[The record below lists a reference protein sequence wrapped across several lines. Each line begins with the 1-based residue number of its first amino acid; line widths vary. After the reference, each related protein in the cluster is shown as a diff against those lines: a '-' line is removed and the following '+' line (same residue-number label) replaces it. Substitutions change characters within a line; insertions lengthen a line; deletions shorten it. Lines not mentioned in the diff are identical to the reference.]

1 MAVVET
7 LRLRRQAGIAVSST
21 AEDLHYHHHN
31 QPLHTHHQ
39 QQVKEIR
46 YRGVRRR
53 PWGRFSA
60 EIRDP
65 CKKVRKWLGT
75 FDTAEEAAMAYDEAA
90 RNLRGPKA
98 KTNFGNGIMYPHP
111 NLHQQQLSR
120 NNNHQHFVTAGD
132 FHRNKFSSPVMSI
145 SKNHPPPV
153 TSSVSVAASSGKGFS
168 TGYRFADVVEVVTK
182 EEEEKETRKKKKTPL
197 SFDLNLPPPDYYYH
211 HGDDDIFTLL
221 TI

>member
-7 LRLRRQAGIAVSST
+7 LHLRRQAGVAVSST
-21 AEDLHYHHHN
+21 AEDPHYHHRN

-53 PWGRFSA
+53 PWGRFAA

-65 CKKVRKWLGT
+65 WKKVRKWLGT

-98 KTNFGNGIMYPHP
+98 RTNFGNGIIRYMHHHQNHY
-111 NLHQQQLSR
+111 QQQHHS
-120 NNNHQHFVTAGD
+120 VSAGD
-132 FHRNKFSSPVMSI
+132 FNRNMFSLPVMSSI
-145 SKNHPPPV
+145 SNNHPPPM
-153 TSSVSVAASSGKGFS
+153 TSSISSAVSSSGKDFS
-168 TGYRFADVVEVVTK
+168 TGYRFNDAVEVFTN
-182 EEEEKETRKKKKTPL
+182 EEEQETRKKKKTPL

-211 HGDDDIFTLL
+211 HGDDDILTLL

>member
-7 LRLRRQAGIAVSST
+7 LRLRKQAGNAVSST
-21 AEDLHYHHHN
+21 AEDLHYHHHHN
-31 QPLHTHHQ
+31 QPLDTHHQ

-65 CKKVRKWLGT
+65 WKKVRKWLGT

-90 RNLRGPKA
+90 RNLRGPKER
-98 KTNFGNGIMYPHP
+98 TNFGNGTIIRSMHHHQ
-111 NLHQQQLSR
+111 NQQQ
-120 NNNHQHFVTAGD
+120 QHHNVSAVD
-132 FHRNKFSSPVMSI
+132 FHRNMFSSPVMS
-145 SKNHPPPV
+145 SSNNHPLPV
-153 TSSVSVAASSGKGFS
+153 ISYISGAASSGKDFS
-168 TGYRFADVVEVVTK
+168 TGYNRFADAVEVVVRN
-182 EEEEKETRKKKKTPL
+182 EEEKEIQKKRKTPL

-211 HGDDDIFTLL
+211 HGDDDILTLL

>member
-7 LRLRRQAGIAVSST
+7 LHLRRQAGNSVSST
-21 AEDLHYHHHN
+21 VEDLHYHHHN

-53 PWGRFSA
+53 PWGRFAA

-65 CKKVRKWLGT
+65 WKKVRKWLGT

-98 KTNFGNGIMYPHP
+98 RTNFGNDIMYQHP
-111 NLHQQQLSR
+111 NHHQQQLSR
-120 NNNHQHFVTAGD
+120 NNNHQHFVSAGD
-132 FHRNKFSSPVMSI
+132 FHRNMFSSPVMSI
-145 SKNHPPPV
+145 SPST
-153 TSSVSVAASSGKGFS
+153 TSKGFS
-168 TGYRFADVVEVVTK
+168 TGYRFSDAVEVVTK
-182 EEEEKETRKKKKTPL
+182 EEEAEKETRKKKKTPL

-211 HGDDDIFTLL
+211 HGDDDILTLL
-221 TI
+221 KI

>member
-7 LRLRRQAGIAVSST
+7 HHIRRQAGIAVSST

-65 CKKVRKWLGT
+65 WKKVRKWLGT

-98 KTNFGNGIMYPHP
+98 RTNFGNGIIRSIHHHQ
-111 NLHQQQLSR
+111 NHQQQ
-120 NNNHQHFVTAGD
+120 HHFVSAGD
-132 FHRNKFSSPVMSI
+132 FHRNMFSSPVMSI
-145 SKNHPPPV
+145 SNNHPPPV
-153 TSSVSVAASSGKGFS
+153 LTSSISVAASSGKYFS
-168 TGYRFADVVEVVTK
+168 TGYRFADAVEFVTK
-182 EEEEKETRKKKKTPL
+182 EEEKETRKKKKTPL

-211 HGDDDIFTLL
+211 HGADDILSLL
-221 TI
+221 RI